1 MEEDKSSSLMY
12 QLQALFGFLQESERQ
27 YYETRDLCHAYRCTR
42 TSFLNIIHF
51 SSEILR
57 LISGIR
63 DYDGQPVNTSQQMDV
78 DEYFNMLFDKL
89 EKCLKN
95 TPQERIL
102 QDCFGGKV
110 VNQIIC
116 KEPVRV
122 GDEVRNSKLRVATV
136 FANTLSGVWCRE
148 SFQI

>member
-27 YYETRDLCHAYRCTR
+27 YYETRDLCHAYRCTKFFPD
-42 TSFLNIIHF
+42 FLSAVLSLLF
-51 SSEILR
+51 W
-57 LISGIR
+57 LIFCIR

-89 EKCLKN
+89 EKSLKN

-122 GDEVRNSKLRVATV
+122 GDE
-136 FANTLSGVWCRE
+136 E
-148 SFQI
+148 SNPLILCCYHLC

>member
-1 MEEDKSSSLMY
+1 VEEDKSSSLMY

-27 YYETRDLCHAYRCTR
+27 YYETRDLCHAYRCAKFPLTM
-42 TSFLNIIHF
+42 F
-51 SSEILR
+51 SVFWLTFFF
-57 LISGIR
+57 R

-116 KEPVRV
+116 KESVRV
-122 GDEVRNSKLRVATV
+122 GDQASATSH
-136 FANTLSGVWCRE
+136 L
-148 SFQI
+148 I

>member
-1 MEEDKSSSLMY
+1 VHKLVSLDN
-12 QLQALFGFLQESERQ
+12 LALYFMLTF
-27 YYETRDLCHAYRCTR
+27 C
-42 TSFLNIIHF
+42 
-51 SSEILR
+51 
-57 LISGIR
+57 IR

-122 GDEVRNSKLRVATV
+122 GDEVSNAHIPRCYHPR
-136 FANTLSGVWCRE
+136 
-148 SFQI
+148 

>member
-1 MEEDKSSSLMY
+1 MY

-27 YYETRDLCHAYRCTR
+27 YYETRDLCHAYRCAMLFPTI
-42 TSFLNIIHF
+42 FPAF
-51 SSEILR
+51 SLTFC
-57 LISGIR
+57 LR

-116 KEPVRV
+116 KEPVRL
-122 GDEVRNSKLRVATV
+122 GDQVSTA
-136 FANTLSGVWCRE
+136 
-148 SFQI
+148 